1 LVNLRARAADVEADI
16 TFSFGAVGVAAHD
29 GDPVFLHQQGLQRIH
44 PFGGVDAK
52 AAQINPGE
60 IGPFGHPIVDGG
72 EGGVEPRRHMGEVAE
87 VTAVLCH
94 YPEVALG
101 GIYGVEASGRTVG
114 KDNYIGQQVALLG
127 FDDVAEAELTTPALT
142 FVSSPARE
150 IGRQAARRLLT
161 RMQQPELAPN
171 RHIITPNLQKRE
183 SA

>member
-1 LVNLRARAADVEADI
+1 QYGLPFKPEWVLECERTQRSAADTIAQL
-16 TFSFGAVGVAAHD
+16 
-29 GDPVFLHQQGLQRIH
+29 LHQH
-44 PFGGVDAK
+44 PK
-52 AAQINPGE
+52 
-60 IGPFGHPIVDGG
+60 
-72 EGGVEPRRHMGEVAE
+72 
-87 VTAVLCH
+87 VTAILCH

>member
-1 LVNLRARAADVEADI
+1 
-16 TFSFGAVGVAAHD
+16 
-29 GDPVFLHQQGLQRIH
+29 
-44 PFGGVDAK
+44 
-52 AAQINPGE
+52 
-60 IGPFGHPIVDGG
+60 
-72 EGGVEPRRHMGEVAE
+72 
-87 VTAVLCH
+87 
-94 YPEVALG
+94 
-101 GIYGVEASGRTVG
+101 VG

-171 RHIITPNLQKRE
+171 RHIITPSLQKRE